1 MRAVSPM
8 TTQHPVILV
17 VEEAEPLRHTFQAI
31 LEEADFV
38 VLPASNA
45 WEALELAKSWARTI
59 DLLITMP
66 RPLDIP
72 GPDLAV
78 LLRER
83 SPGMI
88 VLYSSAN
95 PLAALEV
102 PDPAE
107 VISSMLPRPFSKATL
122 LSRVHKLLAAQAQ
135 HAVSA
140 TR

>member
-1 MRAVSPM
+1 MRAISPR
-8 TTQHPVILV
+8 TIHHAVILV
-17 VEEAEPLRHTFQAI
+17 VEDAEPLRHTFQGI
-31 LEEADFV
+31 LEDADFL

-45 WEALELAKSWARTI
+45 WEALELAKSCASTI
-59 DLLITMP
+59 DLLITML
-66 RPLDIP
+66 RPLGMP
-72 GPDLAV
+72 GPDLTV

-83 SPGMI
+83 SPEMS

-122 LSRVHKLLAAQAQ
+122 LSRVHKLLTAPAQ
-135 HAVSA
+135 HAASVA
-140 TR
+140 R